1 MSSES
6 AELWAVSC
14 RGLGKAYRVYDR
26 PHHRMLELMGL
37 RDPERARKR
46 WAIRGVDLTIR
57 TGECVGIVG
66 KNGAGK
72 STLLQIIAGTVRAT
86 EGTATVR
93 GRVAALLEL
102 NAGFNPE
109 LTGRENVGLRAMVL
123 GLTPRQARERMD
135 DIIAF
140 AGVGTQIDEPVR
152 TYSSGMRAR
161 LAFAVAAHVDADV
174 LIVDETL
181 AVGDGMFVQKCMR
194 WIRAFRA
201 RGTLLFVS
209 HSTQLVTDLCDRAVW
224 LDEGRVRM
232 DGVSK
237 EIVRAYSEETH
248 RQSTGDASIH
258 SGRGLGGARP
268 EHSETP
274 DTDARSRQFDALG
287 IRPVI
292 EQMRLDSDAKWWGRG
307 GARVDSVR
315 LLNRHGQAAASIQ
328 TGDEMVIELNCSTS
342 EPLEHPVVGFVVRN
356 TRGLVLFSD
365 NSWLVFGEAGPG
377 RIEAGR
383 AFSARIRVK
392 FPFLPAGE
400 YALGGAI
407 ADGRP
412 GNFIQHHRVDDA
424 LLFRVPTSHLV
435 EGVVGVPLLAC
446 EFSEQ
451 SARSEVPTEKCGNE
465 T

>member
-1 MSSES
+1 MSSEI
-6 AELWAVSC
+6 AEPWAVSC

-46 WAIRGVDLTIR
+46 WALRGVDLTIR

-123 GLTPRQARERMD
+123 GLTPRQARERMN

-140 AGVGTQIDEPVR
+140 AGIGTQIDEPVR

-224 LDEGRVRM
+224 LEEGRVLL
-232 DGVSK
+232 DGVSRDV
-237 EIVRAYSEETH
+237 VREYT
-248 RQSTGDASIH
+248 ASIH
-258 SGRGLGGARP
+258 GQATGQSMRTGRGLQQTTD
-268 EHSETP
+268 TP
-274 DTDARSRQFDALG
+274 TDQPAAAAPADIRREEIERLGLAAVMDNLRFNPDA
-287 IRPVI
+287 
-292 EQMRLDSDAKWWGRG
+292 DWWGRG
-307 GARVDSVR
+307 GATIDSVR
-315 LLNRHGQAAASIQ
+315 VLDRDARPVSRLPTDG
-328 TGDEMVIELNCSTS
+328 EVLIEVVCTAH
-342 EPLEHPVVGFVVRN
+342 ERLERPVVGYSIAN
-356 TRGLVLFSD
+356 HRGLILFAD
-365 NSWLVFGEAGPG
+365 NSWLIYGPDGCPPINAGTRFITHFRLRLP
-377 RIEAGR
+377 A
-383 AFSARIRVK
+383 
-392 FPFLPAGE
+392 LPAGE
-400 YALGGAI
+400 YAVGAAV
-407 ADGRP
+407 ADGVP
-412 GNFIQHHRVDDA
+412 KNFVQHHRSDA
-424 LLFRVPTSHLV
+424 AVLFRVASSHLV
-435 EGVVGVPLLAC
+435 EGIAGVPMLGCTIRTIEPA
-446 EFSEQ
+446 
-451 SARSEVPTEKCGNE
+451 ADREVPA
-465 T
+465 